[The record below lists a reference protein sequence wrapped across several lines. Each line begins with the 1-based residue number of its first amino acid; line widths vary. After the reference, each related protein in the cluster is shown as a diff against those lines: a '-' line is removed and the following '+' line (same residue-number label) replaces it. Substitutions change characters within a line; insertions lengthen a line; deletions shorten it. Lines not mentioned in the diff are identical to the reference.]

1 MTEKM
6 RWQPKDQNA
15 EGGAQDHAIKTT
27 TAARVNLDAED
38 PLGTHAVMKIADET
52 SETMTMSHAQ
62 DEDVVVAIEM
72 SPTGTIHDESVVMSR
87 LGSKPSNCSSK
98 PISRIIK
105 TRKAV
110 GVADAAA
117 DAGDNHLMW
126 SAGGFR

>member
-1 MTEKM
+1 MKM

-15 EGGAQDHAIKTT
+15 GGGVQDHAIKMT

-38 PLGTHAVMKIADET
+38 PLGTHVVMKIADET

-62 DEDVVVAIEM
+62 EEDVVVAIEM
-72 SPTGTIHDESVVMSR
+72 SPTKTIHDESAVMSR
-87 LGSKPSNCSSK
+87 LGSKPSNCWSK